1 MPKVTQYEL
10 HGIRSYQLTRRTDER
25 GFFAE
30 VLRQDWT
37 ELLEDDVV
45 VQAAI
50 SVSQPGVIRAWHRHS
65 RGQVDYMV
73 ILDGIVKIAA
83 YDGQDG
89 SPTRGKIV
97 EILASG
103 EQLQVVR
110 IPGFYWHGT
119 KNVSSKP
126 STTLYFFSRLYDYS
140 NPDEERRPWN
150 DTTIINPHTGLP
162 YDWDS

>member
-1 MPKVTQYEL
+1 MPKIVQYEL
-10 HGIRSYQLTRRTDER
+10 PGIRSYQLTRHADER

-30 VLRQDWT
+30 VLRQDWA
-37 ELLEDDVV
+37 ELLGDDIVA
-45 VQAAI
+45 QTAI

-65 RGQVDYMV
+65 RGQIDYMV

-97 EILASG
+97 EVVASS
-103 EQLQVVR
+103 EQIQVVR
-110 IPGFYWHGT
+110 IPGLYWHGT
-119 KNVSSKP
+119 KNIGSKP
-126 STTLYFFSRLYDYS
+126 STTLYFFTRLYDYA

-150 DTTIINPHTGLP
+150 DPTIIDPRTGLP
-162 YDWDS
+162 YDWDG